1 MGLEV
6 KEMGVRVLEDKKG
19 GIRVFLGNT
28 EVRGYKD
35 ESGNIYYLTKCL
47 KCGAPVRQYIGKK
60 GPKRLYCDNCR
71 STGNVRVEGNKILTK
86 KAVLEIIEE

>member
-19 GIRVFLGNT
+19 GIRVFLGNV
-28 EVRGYKD
+28 EVKGYRD
-35 ESGNIYYLTKCL
+35 EVGVYYLTKCIR
-47 KCGAPVRQYIGKK
+47 CGAPVKQYVGRR

-71 STGNVRVEGNKILTK
+71 TASGVKVEEGKIVTK
-86 KAVLEIIEE
+86 RGTLEIIEE